1 MFSEKTIFIDDEKRN
16 EDIFTR
22 RKMTF
27 IMNALE
33 DGWSVKK
40 INHSYVFSKKHENK
54 REVFLDSYLE
64 KFIEYNMKEK
74 GLQ

>member
-1 MFSEKTIFIDDEKRN
+1 MFSEKTIFIDEEKRN

>member
-1 MFSEKTIFIDDEKRN
+1 MFSEKTIFIDEEKRN

-27 IMNALE
+27 IINALE